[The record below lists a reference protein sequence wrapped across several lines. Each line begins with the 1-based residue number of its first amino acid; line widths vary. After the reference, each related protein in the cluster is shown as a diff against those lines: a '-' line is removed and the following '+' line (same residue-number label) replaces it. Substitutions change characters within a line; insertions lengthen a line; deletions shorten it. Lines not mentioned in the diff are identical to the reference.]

1 MTDPRKY
8 LFRMIIFVIVV
19 IGVAIL
25 LGQPLLEAFNGNP
38 AINGLILS
46 VLIVGIIFL
55 ARQTIKL
62 VPEKLWIQSLQASGK
77 SSIKPVLLAPL
88 DHMLGRDSKIKEISM
103 SAAALRSV
111 LDGVA
116 GRLDENRETA
126 RYLIGL
132 LIFLG
137 LLGTFW
143 GLLGTVR
150 SVSYVIGNLNF
161 GSQDSGLVFATLQ
174 EGLKAPL
181 SGMSTA
187 FSSSLF
193 GLAGS
198 LVLGFLDLQL
208 GQASGRFYQD
218 LENWLSSSVKITNSS
233 IASDSLSP
241 SLSSSYSQSIS
252 DTAANHLS
260 ELASALTN
268 IEGDRSRF
276 LTQITELNAQLR
288 RLSDQIDED
297 RSLHNKIPKLEAQ
310 LQSITEEARS
320 NHASQ
325 ADLIKQETRAL
336 GKITTDNL
344 SKNKKSTHLRAEK

>member
-8 LFRMIIFVIVV
+8 LFRMIIFVLVV
-19 IGVAIL
+19 IGVATL
-25 LGQPLLEAFNGNP
+25 LGQPLIEAFNGNP

-62 VPEKLWIQSLQASGK
+62 VPEKLWIQSLQASGT
-77 SSIKPVLLAPL
+77 SSIEPVLLAPL
-88 DHMLGRDSKIKEISM
+88 DHMLGKDSKIKEISM

-116 GRLDENRETA
+116 GRLDENREIA

-150 SVSYVIGNLNF
+150 SVSFVIGNLNF
-161 GSQDSGLVFATLQ
+161 GDQDTGLVFANLQ
-174 EGLKAPL
+174 EGLKSPL

-233 IASDSLSP
+233 TSSSLSP
-241 SLSSSYSQSIS
+241 SYSQSIS

-260 ELASALTN
+260 ELATALTN

-320 NHASQ
+320 NHAAQ
-325 ADLIKQETRAL
+325 TDLMRQEIRAL
-336 GKITTDNL
+336 GKITQ
-344 SKNKKSTHLRAEK
+344 SHISNKKKPPHLRAEK

>member
-8 LFRMIIFVIVV
+8 LFRMIIFVLVV
-19 IGVAIL
+19 IGVATL
-25 LGQPLLEAFNGNP
+25 LGQPLIEAFNGNP

-62 VPEKLWIQSLQASGK
+62 VPEKLWIQSLQASGT
-77 SSIKPVLLAPL
+77 SSIEPVLLAPL
-88 DHMLGRDSKIKEISM
+88 DHMLGKDSKIKEISM

-116 GRLDENRETA
+116 GRLDENREIA

-150 SVSYVIGNLNF
+150 SVSFVIGNLNF
-161 GSQDSGLVFATLQ
+161 GNQDTGLVFANLQ
-174 EGLKAPL
+174 EGLKSPL

-233 IASDSLSP
+233 TSSSLSP
-241 SLSSSYSQSIS
+241 SYSQSIS

-260 ELASALTN
+260 ELATALTN

-320 NHASQ
+320 NHAAQ
-325 ADLIKQETRAL
+325 TDLMRQEIRAL
-336 GKITTDNL
+336 GKITQSNI
-344 SKNKKSTHLRAEK
+344 SNKKKPPHLRAEK

>member
-8 LFRMIIFVIVV
+8 LFRMIIFVLVV
-19 IGVAIL
+19 IGVATL
-25 LGQPLLEAFNGNP
+25 LGQPLIEAFNGNP

-62 VPEKLWIQSLQASGK
+62 VPEKLWIQSLQASGT
-77 SSIKPVLLAPL
+77 SSIEPVLLAPL
-88 DHMLGRDSKIKEISM
+88 DHMLGKDSKIKEISM

-116 GRLDENRETA
+116 GRLDENREIA

-150 SVSYVIGNLNF
+150 SVSFVIGNLNF
-161 GSQDSGLVFATLQ
+161 GDQDTGLVFANLQ
-174 EGLKAPL
+174 EGLKSPL

-233 IASDSLSP
+233 TSSSLSP
-241 SLSSSYSQSIS
+241 SYSQSIS

-260 ELASALTN
+260 ELATALTN

-297 RSLHNKIPKLEAQ
+297 RSLHNKIPKLIR
-310 LQSITEEARS
+310 LLLKLF
-320 NHASQ
+320 N
-325 ADLIKQETRAL
+325 LIL
-336 GKITTDNL
+336 N
-344 SKNKKSTHLRAEK
+344 

>member
-8 LFRMIIFVIVV
+8 LFRMIIFVLVV
-19 IGVAIL
+19 IGVATL
-25 LGQPLLEAFNGNP
+25 LGQPLIEAFNGNP

-62 VPEKLWIQSLQASGK
+62 VPEKLWIQSLQASGT
-77 SSIKPVLLAPL
+77 SSIEPVLLAPL
-88 DHMLGRDSKIKEISM
+88 DHMLGKDSKIKEISM

-116 GRLDENRETA
+116 GRLDENREIA

-150 SVSYVIGNLNF
+150 SVSFVIGNLNF
-161 GSQDSGLVFATLQ
+161 GDQDTGLVFANLQ
-174 EGLKAPL
+174 EGLKSPL

-233 IASDSLSP
+233 TSSSLSP
-241 SLSSSYSQSIS
+241 SYSQSIS

-260 ELASALTN
+260 ELATALTN

-320 NHASQ
+320 NHAAQ
-325 ADLIKQETRAL
+325 TDLMRQEIRAL
-336 GKITTDNL
+336 GKITQSNI
-344 SKNKKSTHLRAEK
+344 SNKKKPPHLRAEK

>member
-8 LFRMIIFVIVV
+8 LFRMILFIIVV
-19 IGVAIL
+19 IAVAIL
-25 LGQPLLEAFNGNP
+25 LGDSLMKAFYGNP
-38 AINGLILS
+38 VINGLILTILFIG
-46 VLIVGIIFL
+46 LIFIS
-55 ARQTIKL
+55 RQTMKL
-62 VPEKLWIQSLQASGK
+62 VPEKMWIQSLQANGS

-88 DHMLGRDSKIKEISM
+88 DLMLGQLSPGKEIFM

-116 GRLDENRETA
+116 GRIDESREIA

-143 GLLGTVR
+143 GLLGTV
-150 SVSYVIGNLNF
+150 SAVSTVIGSLNF
-161 GSQDSGLVFATLQ
+161 GNQDTGIVFSSLQKGL
-174 EGLKAPL
+174 EAPL
-181 SGMSTA
+181 AGMSTA

-198 LVLGFLDLQL
+198 LTLGFLDLQL

-218 LENWLSSSVKITNSS
+218 LENWLSSSVRITNSS
-233 IASDSLSP
+233 AQDNKITSLSGNHA
-241 SLSSSYSQSIS
+241 QSIS
-252 DTAANHLS
+252 DSAALHLS

-268 IEGDRSRF
+268 IEADRTR
-276 LTQITELNAQLR
+276 LLNQITELNAQLR
-288 RLSDQIDED
+288 RLADQLDQEKSIY
-297 RSLHNKIPKLEAQ
+297 NKIPKLEAQ

-320 NHASQ
+320 HHASQ
-325 ADLIKQETRAL
+325 SDLIVQETRAL
-336 GKITTDNL
+336 GGAI
-344 SKNKKSTHLRAEK
+344 KNKTNFKNPPNLRTGK